1 MTALRCTCKGG
12 KPYCAAHQDD
22 HAPKKT
28 TEDLVTQIRQD
39 AARAGYESAQV
50 YIGETAVVVVQN
62 PARAT
67 PRKADLEPGFYIA
80 KIHKGSLVSE
90 QFV

>member
-1 MTALRCTCKGG
+1 MSALRCTCKNG
-12 KPYCAAHQDD
+12 KPYCAAHQPSG
-22 HAPKKT
+22 APQRT

-39 AARAGYESAQV
+39 ASMAGYESAHV
-50 YIGETAVVVVQN
+50 YIGETAVVVIQN
-62 PARAT
+62 PARVM
-67 PRKADLEPGFYIA
+67 PRKADLVPGFYVA